1 MRISTLTYL
10 GLASTATS
18 EITCGLSSGYDKGD
32 KAYFFSGD
40 GSLANFD
47 ACSARC
53 QSDSKCQA
61 FAFDSSQCL
70 LYASPL

>member
-1 MRISTLTYL
+1 MKISTLTYL
-10 GLASTATS
+10 GLASTATC
-18 EITCGLSSGYDKGD
+18 EITCGISSGYDRGE

-47 ACSARC
+47 ACSSRC
-53 QSDSKCQA
+53 QSDSKCQS

-70 LYASPL
+70 LYASAL

>member
-1 MRISTLTYL
+1 MKTSTLTCFA
-10 GLASTATS
+10 LASNATC
-18 EITCGLSSGYDKGD
+18 EITCGLASGYDRGE

-40 GSLANFD
+40 GSLSTFD
-47 ACSARC
+47 ACSSKC
-53 QSDSKCQA
+53 QSDSKCQS

>member
-1 MRISTLTYL
+1 MKTSTLAYL
-10 GLASTATS
+10 GLASTATC
-18 EITCGLSSGYDKGD
+18 EITCGLSSGYDRGQ

-53 QSDSKCQA
+53 QSDSKCQS

-70 LYASPL
+70 LYSSPL